1 MKRFASFAHQFIGCE
16 EHFLMSRL
24 VRLFCISALAIAP
37 CAAQQ
42 AAPPAAAPG
51 AAPAAAAPAAPK
63 RLVAGMNFDYGT
75 VKTVVASIFGT
86 DQDVGKGIT
95 DLMVQKLVTDG
106 KYRVI
111 ERAALDKI
119 IAEQNFNNSDRADPS
134 SASKIGRI
142 LGVDTIILGSITKF
156 GRDDSKVGG
165 VAGGRSGWTGV
176 LAGAGKKESKA
187 VVAIT
192 ARLVNT
198 TTGEILASV
207 TGNGESSRSGLFLG
221 GGGGNGSGGGGA
233 AFDMSSSNFS
243 QTILGEAVNKAVADC
258 ATQLDAAAGTLPIIK
273 ATYSGLVAD
282 VSGNTIIVNIGSKV
296 GVRVGDQIDISRAVR
311 TVKDPA
317 TGKVLKT
324 VTSKLGTAVVTDVDA
339 DTATLTYTGATPP
352 KVGDVAASTG
362 GATP

>member
-1 MKRFASFAHQFIGCE
+1 
-16 EHFLMSRL
+16 MSRL
-24 VRLFCISALAIAP
+24 FRLLCVSFLVVAP

-42 AAPPAAAPG
+42 PATPAAAAPG
-51 AAPAAAAPAAPK
+51 AAPAAAPQPQGPK
-63 RLVAGMNFDYGT
+63 RLVAVMNFDYGT
-75 VKTVVASIFGT
+75 VRTVVASIFGT

-95 DLMVQKLVTDG
+95 DLMVQKLVQDG

-119 IAEQNFNNSDRADPS
+119 ISEQNFNNSDRADPT

-156 GRDDSKVGG
+156 GRDDKQVGG
-165 VAGGRSGWTGV
+165 VGGGRSGWTGMI
-176 LAGAGKKESKA
+176 AGAGKKESKA

-207 TGNGESSRSGLFLG
+207 TGNGESARSGMFLG
-221 GGGGNGSGGGGA
+221 GGGGNGSGGGGG
-233 AFDMSSSNFS
+233 AFDMSSSNFA
-243 QTILGEAVNKAVADC
+243 QTILGEAVNKAVTDC
-258 ATQLDAAAGTLPIIK
+258 ATQLDNAAGTLPIIK

-282 VSGNTIIVNIGSKV
+282 VSGNTLIINIGNKV
-296 GVRVGDQIDISRAVR
+296 GVRVGDTIDISRAIR
-311 TVKDPA
+311 TVKDPT

-324 VTSKLGTAVVTDVDA
+324 VTNKLGSATVTDVDA
-339 DTATLTYTGATPP
+339 DSATATYNGATPP
-352 KVGDVAASTG
+352 KVGDVAAST
-362 GATP
+362 AASTP

>member
-1 MKRFASFAHQFIGCE
+1 
-16 EHFLMSRL
+16 MSRL
-24 VRLFCISALAIAP
+24 FRFLCVSLLAVAP

-42 AAPPAAAPG
+42 AATPAAAPG
-51 AAPAAAAPAAPK
+51 AAPAATSAPAPK
-63 RLVAGMNFDYGT
+63 RLVAVMNFDYGT

-106 KYRVI
+106 KYRVV

-156 GRDDSKVGG
+156 GRDDKQVGG
-165 VAGGRSGWTGV
+165 VGGGHSGWTGAV
-176 LAGAGKKESKA
+176 LGAGKKESKA

-207 TGNGESSRSGLFLG
+207 TGNGESSRSGMFLG
-221 GGGGNGSGGGGA
+221 GGGSSGYSGGGG
-233 AFDMSSSNFS
+233 AFDMSSSNFA

-258 ATQLDAAAGTLPIIK
+258 ATQLDNAAGTLPTIH
-273 ATYSGLVAD
+273 ATYSGVVAD
-282 VSGNTIIVNIGSKV
+282 VSGNTLIINIGNKV
-296 GVRVGDQIDISRAVR
+296 GVRAGDVIQISRPVR
-311 TVKDPA
+311 TVKDPT

-324 VTSKLGTAVVTDVDA
+324 VTSQLGVATVTDVDA
-339 DTATLTYTGATPP
+339 DSATATYSGATPP
-352 KVGDVAASTG
+352 KVGDVAASSG
-362 GATP
+362 GTTP

>member
-1 MKRFASFAHQFIGCE
+1 
-16 EHFLMSRL
+16 MSRL

-42 AAPPAAAPG
+42 PAATPAAAAPG
-51 AAPAAAAPAAPK
+51 AAPAAAAPQGPK
-63 RLVAGMNFDYGT
+63 RLVAVMNFDYGT
-75 VKTVVASIFGT
+75 VKTIVASIFGT

-156 GRDDSKVGG
+156 GRDDKQVGG
-165 VAGGRSGWTGV
+165 VGGGHSGWTGAI
-176 LAGAGKKESKA
+176 AGMGKKESKA

-207 TGNGESSRSGLFLG
+207 TGNGESSRSGLMLG
-221 GGGGNGSGGGGA
+221 GGGGTGYSGGGGA
-233 AFDMSSSNFS
+233 IQHDQQQFRPDNSRRSGQQSRGRLRHAARRGRRN
-243 QTILGEAVNKAVADC
+243 IADH
-258 ATQLDAAAGTLPIIK
+258 
-273 ATYSGLVAD
+273 
-282 VSGNTIIVNIGSKV
+282 
-296 GVRVGDQIDISRAVR
+296 
-311 TVKDPA
+311 
-317 TGKVLKT
+317 
-324 VTSKLGTAVVTDVDA
+324 
-339 DTATLTYTGATPP
+339 
-352 KVGDVAASTG
+352 
-362 GATP
+362 

>member
-1 MKRFASFAHQFIGCE
+1 
-16 EHFLMSRL
+16 MSRL
-24 VRLFCISALAIAP
+24 FRFLCVSVLVVAP

-42 AAPPAAAPG
+42 SATPAAAPG
-51 AAPAAAAPAAPK
+51 AAPAATSAPAPK
-63 RLVAGMNFDYGT
+63 RLVAVMNFDYGT

-165 VAGGRSGWTGV
+165 VGGGHSGWTGAV
-176 LAGAGKKESKA
+176 LGAGKKESKA

-221 GGGGNGSGGGGA
+221 GGGGSGYSGGGG

-258 ATQLDAAAGTLPIIK
+258 ATQLDNAAATLPTIH
-273 ATYSGLVAD
+273 ASYSGVVAD
-282 VSGNTIIVNIGSKV
+282 VSGNTIIINIGNKV
-296 GVRVGDQIDISRAVR
+296 GVRAGDVIQISRPVR
-311 TVKDPA
+311 TVKDPT

-324 VTSKLGTAVVTDVDA
+324 VTSQLGTATVTDVDSDSA
-339 DTATLTYTGATPP
+339 TATYAGATPP
-352 KVGDVAASTG
+352 KVGDVAASSG

>member
-1 MKRFASFAHQFIGCE
+1 
-16 EHFLMSRL
+16 MSRL
-24 VRLFCISALAIAP
+24 LRFLCIAFLVIAP

-42 AAPPAAAPG
+42 PAAATAAATPT
-51 AAPAAAAPAAPK
+51 AAPTPTQQGPK
-63 RLVAGMNFDYGT
+63 RLVAVMNFDYGT

-95 DLMVQKLVTDG
+95 DLMVQKLVADG

-156 GRDDSKVGG
+156 GRDDSKIGG
-165 VAGGRSGWTGV
+165 VAGGHSGWTGAI
-176 LAGAGKKESKA
+176 AGMGKKESKA

-221 GGGGNGSGGGGA
+221 GGGGSGYSGGGA
-233 AFDMSSSNFS
+233 AFDMSSSNFA
-243 QTILGEAVNKAVADC
+243 QTILGEAVNKAVNDC
-258 ATQLDAAAGTLPIIK
+258 ATQLDAAAGNLPTIK
-273 ATYSGLVAD
+273 ASYSGLVAD
-282 VSGNTIIVNIGSKV
+282 VSGNTLIINIGSKV
-296 GVRVGDQIDISRAVR
+296 GVRVGDQVDISRAVR
-311 TVKDPA
+311 TVKDPT

-324 VTSKLGTAVVTDVDA
+324 VTNKLGTAVVTDVDP
-339 DTATLTYTGATPP
+339 DTATLTYTGPTPP
-352 KVGDVAASTG
+352 KVGDVAATNG
-362 GATP
+362 PAVP

>member
-1 MKRFASFAHQFIGCE
+1 
-16 EHFLMSRL
+16 MSRL
-24 VRLFCISALAIAP
+24 FRFLCVSVLVLAP

-42 AAPPAAAPG
+42 AGTPAAAPG
-51 AAPAAAAPAAPK
+51 AAPAATSAPAQK
-63 RLVAGMNFDYGT
+63 RLVAVMNFDYGT

-95 DLMVQKLVTDG
+95 DLMVQKLVQDG

-165 VAGGRSGWTGV
+165 VAGGHSGWTGAV
-176 LAGAGKKESKA
+176 LGAGKKESKA

-221 GGGGNGSGGGGA
+221 GGGGSGYSGGGG

-258 ATQLDAAAGTLPIIK
+258 ATQLDNAAATLPTIH
-273 ATYSGLVAD
+273 ASYSGVVAD
-282 VSGNTIIVNIGSKV
+282 VSGNTIIINIGNKV
-296 GVRVGDQIDISRAVR
+296 GVRAGDVIQISRPVR
-311 TVKDPA
+311 TVKDPT

-324 VTSKLGTAVVTDVDA
+324 VTSQLGTATVTDVDSDSA
-339 DTATLTYTGATPP
+339 TATYAGATPP
-352 KVGDVAASTG
+352 KVGDVAASSG
-362 GATP
+362 GTTP

>member
-1 MKRFASFAHQFIGCE
+1 
-16 EHFLMSRL
+16 MSRL
-24 VRLFCISALAIAP
+24 LRFLCIAFLVIAP

-42 AAPPAAAPG
+42 PAAAT
-51 AAPAAAAPAAPK
+51 AAATPTPAPTPTQQGPK
-63 RLVAGMNFDYGT
+63 RLVAVMNFDYGT

-95 DLMVQKLVTDG
+95 DLMVQKLVADG

-156 GRDDSKVGG
+156 GRDDSKIGG
-165 VAGGRSGWTGV
+165 VAGGHSGWTGAI
-176 LAGAGKKESKA
+176 AGMGKKESKA

-221 GGGGNGSGGGGA
+221 GGGGSGYSGGGA
-233 AFDMSSSNFS
+233 AFDMSSSNFA
-243 QTILGEAVNKAVADC
+243 QTILGEAVNKAVNDC
-258 ATQLDAAAGTLPIIK
+258 ATQLDAAAGNLPTIK
-273 ATYSGLVAD
+273 ASYSGLVAD
-282 VSGNTIIVNIGSKV
+282 VSGNTLIINIGSKV
-296 GVRVGDQIDISRAVR
+296 GVRVGDQVDISRAVR
-311 TVKDPA
+311 TVKDPT

-324 VTSKLGTAVVTDVDA
+324 VTNKLGTAVVTDVDP
-339 DTATLTYTGATPP
+339 DTATLTYTGPTPP
-352 KVGDVAASTG
+352 KVGDVAATNG
-362 GATP
+362 PAVP

>member
-1 MKRFASFAHQFIGCE
+1 
-16 EHFLMSRL
+16 
-24 VRLFCISALAIAP
+24 
-37 CAAQQ
+37 
-42 AAPPAAAPG
+42 
-51 AAPAAAAPAAPK
+51 
-63 RLVAGMNFDYGT
+63 MNFDYGT
-75 VKTVVASIFGT
+75 VKTTVAAIFGT

-119 IAEQNFNNSDRADPS
+119 ISEQNFNNSDRADPT

-156 GRDDSKVGG
+156 GRDDKQIGGVGG
-165 VAGGRSGWTGV
+165 GHSGWTGAI
-176 LAGAGKKESKA
+176 AGMGKKESKA

-207 TGNGESSRSGLFLG
+207 TGNGESSRSGLMLG
-221 GGGGNGSGGGGA
+221 GGGGTGYSGGGGG
-233 AFDMSSSNFS
+233 FSMTSSNFG
-243 QTILGEAVNKAVADC
+243 QTILGEAVTKAVADC

-273 ATYSGLVAD
+273 ATYSGVVAD
-282 VSGNTIIVNIGSKV
+282 VSGNIIIINIGNRV
-296 GVRVGDQIDISRAVR
+296 GVRVGDTIDVSRAIR
-311 TVKDPA
+311 TVKDPT

-324 VTSKLGTAVVTDVDA
+324 VTNKLGSATVTDVDA
-339 DTATLTYTGATPP
+339 DSATATYNGPTPP
-352 KVGDVAASTG
+352 KVGDVAAS
-362 GATP
+362 AASTP

>member
-1 MKRFASFAHQFIGCE
+1 
-16 EHFLMSRL
+16 MSRL
-24 VRLFCISALAIAP
+24 VRLFCISILAISP

-42 AAPPAAAPG
+42 SATPVAAPG
-51 AAPAAAAPAAPK
+51 AAPAATPAPAGPK
-63 RLVAGMNFDYGT
+63 RLVAVMNFDYGT
-75 VKTVVASIFGT
+75 VRTVVASIFGT

-95 DLMVQKLVTDG
+95 DLMVQKLVQDG

-119 IAEQNFNNSDRADPS
+119 ISEQNFNNSDRADPT

-156 GRDDSKVGG
+156 GRDDKQIGGVGG
-165 VAGGRSGWTGV
+165 GHSGWTGA
-176 LAGAGKKESKA
+176 LAGVGKKESKA

-207 TGNGESSRSGLFLG
+207 TGNGESSRGGLFLG
-221 GGGGNGSGGGGA
+221 GGGGTGYSGGGG

-243 QTILGEAVNKAVADC
+243 QTILGEAVNKAVTDC
-258 ATQLDAAAGTLPIIK
+258 ATQLDNAAGTLPIIK
-273 ATYSGLVAD
+273 ATYSGIVAD
-282 VSGNTIIVNIGSKV
+282 VSGNTLIINIGNRV
-296 GVRVGDQIDISRAVR
+296 GVRVGDSIQISRPVR
-311 TVKDPA
+311 TVKDPT

-324 VTSKLGTAVVTDVDA
+324 VTNQLGSATITDVDA
-339 DTATLTYTGATPP
+339 DSATATYSGATPP
-352 KVGDVAASTG
+352 KVGDVAAS
-362 GATP
+362 APSTP

>member
-1 MKRFASFAHQFIGCE
+1 
-16 EHFLMSRL
+16 MSRL
-24 VRLFCISALAIAP
+24 LRLCCISFLAIAP

-42 AAPPAAAPG
+42 AAPAAAAPG
-51 AAPAAAAPAAPK
+51 STAPAQPAGPK
-63 RLVAGMNFDYGT
+63 RLVAVMNFDYGT

-95 DLMVQKLVTDG
+95 DLMVQKLVQDG

-156 GRDDSKVGG
+156 GRDDKKVGG
-165 VAGGRSGWTGV
+165 VAGGHSGWTGAI
-176 LAGAGKKESKA
+176 AGMGKKESKA
-187 VVAIT
+187 EVAIT

-207 TGNGESSRSGLFLG
+207 TGNGESSRSGMFLG
-221 GGGGNGSGGGGA
+221 GGGGTGYSGGGG
-233 AFDMSSSNFS
+233 AFDMSSSNFA
-243 QTILGEAVNKAVADC
+243 QTILGEAVNKAVTDC
-258 ATQLDAAAGTLPIIK
+258 ATQLDNAAGTLPIIK
-273 ATYSGLVAD
+273 ANYSGLVAD
-282 VSGNTIIVNIGSKV
+282 VSGNTIIINVGNKS
-296 GVRVGDQIDISRAVR
+296 GVRVGDTIDISRAIR
-311 TVKDPA
+311 TVKDPT

-324 VTSKLGTAVVTDVDA
+324 VTNKLGNAVITDVDA
-339 DTATLTYTGATPP
+339 DSATATYSGGTPP
-352 KVGDVAASTG
+352 KVGDVAAS
-362 GATP
+362 AP

>member
-1 MKRFASFAHQFIGCE
+1 
-16 EHFLMSRL
+16 MSRL
-24 VRLFCISALAIAP
+24 FRLLCVSFLVVAP

-42 AAPPAAAPG
+42 PATPAAAPTATPQPQG
-51 AAPAAAAPAAPK
+51 PK
-63 RLVAGMNFDYGT
+63 RLVAVMNFDYGT
-75 VKTVVASIFGT
+75 VRTVVASIFGT

-95 DLMVQKLVTDG
+95 DLMVQKLVQDG

-119 IAEQNFNNSDRADPS
+119 ISEQNFNNSDRADPT

-156 GRDDSKVGG
+156 GRDDKQVGG
-165 VAGGRSGWTGV
+165 VGGGRGGWTSV
-176 LAGAGKKESKA
+176 IAGAGKKESKA

-207 TGNGESSRSGLFLG
+207 TGNGESSRSGMFLG
-221 GGGGNGSGGGGA
+221 GGGSGYGGGGGG
-233 AFDMSSSNFS
+233 AFDMSSSNFA
-243 QTILGEAVNKAVADC
+243 QTILGEAVNKAVTDC
-258 ATQLDAAAGTLPIIK
+258 ATQLDNAAGTLPIIK

-282 VSGNTIIVNIGSKV
+282 VSGNTLIINIGNRV
-296 GVRVGDQIDISRAVR
+296 GVRVGDTIDISRAIR
-311 TVKDPA
+311 TVKDPT

-324 VTSKLGTAVVTDVDA
+324 VTNKLGSATVTDVDA
-339 DTATLTYTGATPP
+339 DSATATYAGATPP
-352 KVGDVAASTG
+352 KVGDVAAS
-362 GATP
+362 AAASTP

>member
-1 MKRFASFAHQFIGCE
+1 
-16 EHFLMSRL
+16 MSRL
-24 VRLFCISALAIAP
+24 VRLFCISILAIAP

-42 AAPPAAAPG
+42 AAAPAPVTGAPPATT
-51 AAPAAAAPAAPK
+51 APAGPK
-63 RLVAGMNFDYGT
+63 RLVAVMNFDYGT

-95 DLMVQKLVTDG
+95 DLMVQRLVQDG

-119 IAEQNFNNSDRADPS
+119 ISEQNFNNSDRADPS

-156 GRDDSKVGG
+156 GRDDKQIGGVGG
-165 VAGGRSGWTGV
+165 GHSGWTGAI
-176 LAGAGKKESKA
+176 AGIGKKESKA

-207 TGNGESSRSGLFLG
+207 TGNGESSRGGLFLG
-221 GGGGNGSGGGGA
+221 GGGGSGYSGGGG

-258 ATQLDAAAGTLPIIK
+258 ATQLDNAAGTLPIIK
-273 ATYSGLVAD
+273 ANYSGLVAD
-282 VSGNTIIVNIGSKV
+282 VSGNTIIINVGNRV
-296 GVRVGDQIDISRAVR
+296 GVRVGDTIQISRPVR
-311 TVKDPA
+311 TIKDPT

-324 VTSKLGTAVVTDVDA
+324 VTSQLGSATITDVDA
-339 DTATLTYTGATPP
+339 DSATATFSGATPP
-352 KVGDVAASTG
+352 KVGDVAATAPST
-362 GATP
+362 P